1 MPKSFLA
8 VHPTTNRVNNLTRA
22 LAQAAGLT
30 SKDWGQAACVGDFD
44 HDGFDDLFVTYFGR
58 NVLYRNNGD
67 GTFTDVSEKAGVA
80 RISRPRPS

>member
-30 SKDWGQAACVGDFD
+30 GHLAEAV
-44 HDGFDDLFVTYFGR
+44 FGR
-58 NVLYRNNGD
+58 DECSGVRLAADAMRAKLATVGLKVDVLLQARRGAKGD
-67 GTFTDVSEKAGVA
+67 A
-80 RISRPRPS
+80 R